1 MPVAAMST
9 KDCILRIQMSTNARR
24 DGFLPDVGVTSSV
37 DEASLVAPSQ
47 FFFGVP
53 NDQHGAKE

>member
-1 MPVAAMST
+1 MPVASMGT
-9 KDCILRIQMSTNARR
+9 KDRIFRIQMSTNAGR
-24 DGFLPDVGVTSSV
+24 DGFLPNVGVTGSV
-37 DEASLVAPSQ
+37 DESSLVAPSQ